1 MPKANAWPVRALTW
15 PKRMLGSSL
24 PLRVI
29 ATTLVASLVILALGA
44 WMILWQA
51 SHGILQGK
59 RASAVAEA
67 TTALNRMQSSLT
79 DTNLTAASLS
89 ERLTQLADQAAA
101 TSEQYMIVIDSPLIQ
116 AVSAGLSA
124 SSVPVALRDA
134 VAGSDSLWVTPT
146 LVVYTD
152 ATKAAIPGIVVGGNL
167 HVPSGDAYPV
177 YFVFALTQ
185 EETTLSVLRGAV
197 WSTMAF
203 LAVALGGIAYLVAR
217 QVGKPVRQASNVAR
231 RIAAGDFAQRLP
243 VVGTDELASLA
254 VSMNDMA
261 STLSDQIAQLEEL
274 SRLQR
279 RFVSDVSHELRTPL
293 TTVRMASDLL
303 YDMRADVTP
312 TLTRTVELMH
322 TELDRFEALLADLLE
337 ISRFDAGAATLSL
350 DDIDFSALVS
360 DAVAD
365 VSSLAS
371 RAGVELVLDI
381 APNLMVEADTR
392 RVRRIMR
399 NLLFNAIEHSEGRP
413 IVVRVA
419 GDEHAV
425 AVSVRDHGVGFR
437 PEQAHLLFHRFW
449 RADPSRQRSL
459 GGTGLG
465 LSIALEDAR
474 LHSGWLQAW
483 GEPGK
488 GALFRLTLPRIPGDP
503 VRISPLPLHPDSV
516 GVVGQTDDDLEEIF
530 DEPPEPVVGMH
541 STAPAP
547 NVIRWLGFGKADGDD

>member
-1 MPKANAWPVRALTW
+1 MAKADAWLRRIVAWPRRV
-15 PKRMLGSSL
+15 LGSSL

-29 ATTLVASLVILALGA
+29 ATTLIASLVILVFGA
-44 WMILWQA
+44 WLILVQA

-124 SSVPVALRDA
+124 SCVPVALRDA
-134 VAGSDSLWVTPT
+134 VAGSDSLWATPT
-146 LVVYTD
+146 MVVYTD
-152 ATKAAIPGIVVGGNL
+152 NRAATPGIVVGGNL
-167 HVPSGDAYPV
+167 HVSSGDSYPV
-177 YFVFALTQ
+177 YFVFAYTQ
-185 EETTLSVLRGAV
+185 EEATLSVLRGAV
-197 WSTMAF
+197 WSTMAV
-203 LAVALGGIAYLVAR
+203 LAVALCGIAYLVAQ
-217 QVGKPVRQASNVAR
+217 QVSKPVRQASDVAR
-231 RIAAGDFAQRLP
+231 RIAAGDFDQRLP

-261 STLSDQIAQLEEL
+261 STLRTQITQLEEL

-303 YDMRADVTP
+303 YDMRDQVSP
-312 TLTRTVELMH
+312 TLTRSVELMH
-322 TELDRFEALLADLLE
+322 TELDRFETLLADLLE

-350 DDIDFSALVS
+350 DDMDFSTVVS

-365 VSSLAS
+365 VGALAE
-371 RAGVELVLDI
+371 RAGVVLQADI
-381 APNLMVEADTR
+381 QPNLMVEADAR

-413 IVVRVA
+413 IELRAA

-425 AVSVRDHGVGFR
+425 AVTVRDHGAGFL

-488 GALFRLTLPRIPGDP
+488 GALFRLTIPRIPGDP
-503 VRISPLPLHPDSV
+503 VRLSPLPLHPDGDLSASDL
-516 GVVGQTDDDLEEIF
+516 GDDLEDLA
-530 DEPPEPVVGMH
+530 DE
-541 STAPAP
+541 STAVTTDAGE
-547 NVIRWLGFGKADGDD
+547 VRSGEAVKVGEDE